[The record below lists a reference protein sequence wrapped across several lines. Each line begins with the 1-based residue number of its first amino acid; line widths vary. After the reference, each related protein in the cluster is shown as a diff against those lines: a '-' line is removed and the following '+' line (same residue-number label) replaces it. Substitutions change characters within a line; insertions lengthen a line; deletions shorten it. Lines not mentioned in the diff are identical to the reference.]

1 MFIVLFC
8 IVAITLWLLNK
19 FVLPFNNQPLSDNPA
34 VMNPVLPVKKETP
47 AYKLALPT
55 LTKSSPTLF
64 LDIDGVC
71 HKNFDESLSHLPILE
86 AFLEEHK
93 GVQIVISSTW
103 RTTCE
108 KEFLARCLG
117 KKVWASVVGFTPILG
132 TREQEVLSFV
142 ESHSIEHFVCLDDDR
157 TEFFGG
163 VPVIFTDR
171 SSALTSREVSQLS
184 RWYHRAR

>member
-108 KEFLARCLG
+108 KEFLAGVWVKRSGLLLLG
-117 KKVWASVVGFTPILG
+117 SLLFLELANKKFCRLWKVILLSISYAW
-132 TREQEVLSFV
+132 TMTEPSFLEEYLSFLP
-142 ESHSIEHFVCLDDDR
+142 I
-157 TEFFGG
+157 
-163 VPVIFTDR
+163 
-171 SSALTSREVSQLS
+171 ALVQ
-184 RWYHRAR
+184 